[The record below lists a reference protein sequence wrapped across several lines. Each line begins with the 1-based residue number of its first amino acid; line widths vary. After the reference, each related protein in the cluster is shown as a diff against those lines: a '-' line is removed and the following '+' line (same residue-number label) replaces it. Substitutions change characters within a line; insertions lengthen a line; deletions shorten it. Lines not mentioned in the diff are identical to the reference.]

1 MALNLKN
8 KIKKTEVTADGIT
21 AATVAAGADAGAAA
35 GHPELLKLKKREL
48 LEIMLKQGEEID
60 SLNARIEELQK
71 QLADKQAEL
80 ERHEFEIQKFGSIAE
95 ASLQVTDIFK
105 EAEKAAKIYLE
116 NLRRRYG

>member
-1 MALNLKN
+1 MAKDNHDLSKLS
-8 KIKKTEVTADGIT
+8 KKD
-21 AATVAAGADAGAAA
+21 
-35 GHPELLKLKKREL
+35 L

-60 SLNARIEELQK
+60 RLRARVEELEIEV
-71 QLADKQAEL
+71 AEKEAEM

>member
-1 MALNLKN
+1 MAFKRKDENNTSEGNN
-8 KIKKTEVTADGIT
+8 KD
-21 AATVAAGADAGAAA
+21 
-35 GHPELLKLKKREL
+35 LLKLKKREL

-60 SLNARIEELQK
+60 SLRARIVELEK
-71 QLADKQAEL
+71 EIASKEAEL
-80 ERHEFEIQKFGSIAE
+80 AKHEFEIQKFGSIAE

>member
-1 MALNLKN
+1 MDFAKR
-8 KIKKTEVTADGIT
+8 KTED
-21 AATVAAGADAGAAA
+21 AAENAAEILQGR
-35 GHPELLKLKKREL
+35 ELRKLKKKEL

-60 SLNARIEELQK
+60 RLREKVAELEGEVAAK
-71 QLADKQAEL
+71 EAEL
-80 ERHEFEIQKFGSIAE
+80 ERHEFQIQKFGSIAE

>member
-1 MALNLKN
+1 M
-8 KIKKTEVTADGIT
+8 KIGFSKKIETEEIDSEQEVFQTKD
-21 AATVAAGADAGAAA
+21 
-35 GHPELLKLKKREL
+35 LQKLKKREL

-60 SLNARIEELQK
+60 SLRERIEELEAEVAAK
-71 QLADKQAEL
+71 EAEL